1 MSRSAQTRPAP
12 SRKPEAVLRKDT
24 ASRKTEDAAPAAAE
38 PAEKDSPLLDLSD
51 QSVKRLLKA
60 GKQRGYVTYDELNSV
75 LPSEEVSSEQIEDT
89 MSMLSD
95 MGINVVESEEGE
107 EPAAEAADEPAAD
120 EDDNRAVTAQ
130 SLPAKAETR
139 TEPTERTDDP
149 VRMYLREMGSVE
161 LLSREGEIA
170 IAKRI
175 EAGREAMIAGLCESP
190 LTFQAIIIW
199 RDELNDAKILLRDII
214 DLEATYEGPEAKIVP
229 AVVPNGPPPIIPGV
243 TPQRQANGEDG
254 LNGEA
259 PPEGEMDDEDEYEN
273 ALSLAAMEAELKPKV
288 LETFD
293 NIAATYKKLRK
304 QQDKKLELQ
313 VAGEQGSRK
322 EQKTYDKLR
331 EDIIKDVKSLS
342 LNNNRIESLVEQLYA
357 INKRLI
363 GFEGRLMRL
372 ADSYGVPRPDFISEY
387 YGNEL
392 DQTWLDRIGTS
403 GRKPWE
409 RLVKAD
415 RGQIETIRT
424 DIHNLASET
433 GLEIAEFR
441 RIVRNVQKGERE
453 ARQAKKEMVEANLR
467 LVISI
472 AKKYTN
478 RGLQFLDLIQEGN
491 IGLMKAVDK
500 FEYRRGYKFSTY
512 ATWWI
517 RQAITRS
524 IADQARTIR
533 IPVHMIETINK
544 IVRTSRQMLHEIGR
558 EPTPEELAEKLAM
571 PLEKVRKVLKIA
583 KEPISLETPIGDE
596 EDSYLGDFIEDK
608 NAVLPIDAAIQSNL
622 RETTTRVL
630 ASLTPREERV
640 LRMRFGI
647 GMNTDHTLEE
657 VGQQFSVTRE
667 RIRQIEAKALRK
679 LKHPSRSR
687 KLRSFLDN

>member
-1 MSRSAQTRPAP
+1 M
-12 SRKPEAVLRKDT
+12 
-24 ASRKTEDAAPAAAE
+24 
-38 PAEKDSPLLDLSD
+38 
-51 QSVKRLLKA
+51 
-60 GKQRGYVTYDELNSV
+60 
-75 LPSEEVSSEQIEDT
+75 
-89 MSMLSD
+89 
-95 MGINVVESEEGE
+95 
-107 EPAAEAADEPAAD
+107 
-120 EDDNRAVTAQ
+120 
-130 SLPAKAETR
+130 
-139 TEPTERTDDP
+139 
-149 VRMYLREMGSVE
+149 
-161 LLSREGEIA
+161 
-170 IAKRI
+170 
-175 EAGREAMIAGLCESP
+175 
-190 LTFQAIIIW
+190 
-199 RDELNDAKILLRDII
+199 
-214 DLEATYEGPEAKIVP
+214 
-229 AVVPNGPPPIIPGV
+229 
-243 TPQRQANGEDG
+243 
-254 LNGEA
+254 
-259 PPEGEMDDEDEYEN
+259 
-273 ALSLAAMEAELKPKV
+273 SLAAMEAELKPKV

-293 NIAATYKKLRK
+293 NIAQTYKKLRK
-304 QQDKKLELQ
+304 MQDKRVEMQ
-313 VAGEQGSRK
+313 VASEQVSRQQ
-322 EQKTYDKLR
+322 QKGYEKIRD
-331 EDIIKDVKSLS
+331 EIIVDVKSLS
-342 LNNNRIESLVEQLYA
+342 LNNARIESLVEQLYA
-357 INKRLI
+357 INKRLVQL
-363 GFEGRLMRL
+363 EGRLMRT
-372 ADSYGVPRPDFISEY
+372 ADSYGVARSDFIDEY
-387 YGNEL
+387 FGNEL
-392 DQTWLDRIGTS
+392 DQTWVERMEKS
-403 GRKPWE
+403 GRKGWASFIKQERSEVE
-409 RLVKAD
+409 RL
-415 RGQIETIRT
+415 RSE
-424 DIHNLASET
+424 IHTLATET
-433 GLEIAEFR
+433 GLEIPEFR
-441 RIVRNVQKGERE
+441 RIVKHVQKGERE

-596 EDSYLGDFIEDK
+596 EDSHLGDFIEDK
-608 NAVLPIDAAIQSNL
+608 NAIIPVDAAIQANL
-622 RETTTRVL
+622 REATTRVL
-630 ASLTPREERV
+630 SSLTPREERV